1 VGLFQFNWNLAQ
13 GAVDDANT
21 LVAFIRAHVRGDV
34 DNMVRTMLIA
44 AVVLSAAG
52 LTANTCGQEP
62 KNDDELKK
70 KYPLLARLDMPKD
83 SLPPGCSKPDLQPD
97 DFPVKGLRQSAITTD
112 ARAITALDREAG
124 VAAKNTRAVYYA
136 VYKEAGELGVIGWAF
151 ATEEVAKDAHQNVT
165 KRGRSFK
172 IWRQGKYLITLWRD
186 TGTTDRCM
194 QQMAENIE
202 AIVRRCD
209 ADDR

>member
-1 VGLFQFNWNLAQ
+1 
-13 GAVDDANT
+13 
-21 LVAFIRAHVRGDV
+21 
-34 DNMVRTMLIA
+34 MERTMLIV
-44 AVVLSAAG
+44 AVVLSAVG
-52 LTANTCGQEP
+52 LTANTCGQESQ
-62 KNDDELKK
+62 NGDELKK

-112 ARAITALDREAG
+112 ARAIAALDKVVRVEAE
-124 VAAKNTRAVYYA
+124 NTQAVYFA

-165 KRGRSFK
+165 KRGRAFK

-202 AIVRRCD
+202 AIVRRSD